1 MQRENETRE
10 EWLLQRF
17 SAKGSEA
24 AFAEL
29 VSRHLDFVYSVCRR
43 QVGDP
48 ELAQD
53 ITQTVF
59 LLLAAKSSS
68 LKPGTVLSG
77 WLFQTALNA
86 CRNALRAEARR
97 RHYEQKAAAEMEHS
111 ASLTAAGR
119 NGEGPQ
125 IEPVLDDALAQL
137 GAADRNALLLR
148 YVEEL
153 SPEEMGVAL
162 GISAAAAQKRVSRA
176 LERLR
181 RSFAQTGTV
190 LSVAALG
197 LLLADKL
204 VQAAPEAASAAILA
218 AVKSGLG
225 AGGAGA
231 IGSGAALGHFVR
243 PAPVVKASALLAA
256 VLVGGTLLAGVLL
269 HGRTARTMTGV
280 AKTASAAGTIITLN
294 GSVVNTDGSPAAG
307 ATVHI
312 LRSAAPDGTVSQPE
326 SWVETV

>member
-10 EWLLQRF
+10 EWLLNRF
-17 SAKGSEA
+17 SAKGSET

-59 LLLAAKSSS
+59 LLLAAKSGS
-68 LKPGTVLSG
+68 LRPGTVLSG

-86 CRNALRAEARR
+86 CRNAHRTEARR

-111 ASLTAAGR
+111 ASLTAAER

-125 IEPVLDDALAQL
+125 IEPVLDDALAHL
-137 GAADRNALLLR
+137 SGAERNAMLLR
-148 YVEEL
+148 CVEEL
-153 SPEEMGVAL
+153 SPEEMGIAL
-162 GISAAAAQKRVSRA
+162 GISATAAQKRVSRT

-181 RSFAQTGTV
+181 RSFAQTRTV

-197 LLLADKL
+197 LLLTDKL
-204 VQAAPEAASAAILA
+204 VQAAPTAASAAILA

-231 IGSGAALGHFVR
+231 IGSGAALGQFVR
-243 PAPVVKASALLAA
+243 PVPVVKGPALMAA
-256 VLVGGTLLAGVLL
+256 ILLGGVLLTGVLL
-269 HGRTARTMTGV
+269 HGRTARTAVGA
-280 AKTASAAGTIITLN
+280 AKTAPAPQAITALT
-294 GSVVNTDGSPAAG
+294 GW
-307 ATVHI
+307 I
-312 LRSAAPDGTVSQPE
+312 
-326 SWVETV
+326 